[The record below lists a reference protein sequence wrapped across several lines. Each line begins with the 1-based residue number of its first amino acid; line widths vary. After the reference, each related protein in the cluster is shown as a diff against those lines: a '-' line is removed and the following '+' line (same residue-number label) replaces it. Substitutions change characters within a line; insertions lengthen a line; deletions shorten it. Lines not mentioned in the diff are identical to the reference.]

1 MESQVLTNTAL
12 RPSDRPHTH
21 APSATEPTPS
31 PGRFAVTR
39 WTLVLNAAQRGET
52 QAAAPALAELCR
64 LYWPPLYAY
73 ARRSGHPTHAA
84 EDVTQAFF
92 ARLLARDGLANVAPQ
107 KGRFRSF
114 MLAAFKHFLANER
127 DKARA
132 FKRGGGAIHIAIDAD
147 AAEALYA
154 CEPADLLTP
163 DRLFDRQWALTVLD
177 RVLARLRAEQGTP
190 EAMHRFAALE
200 PALAA
205 ESGAVGYA
213 ELAAGLGMTEGA
225 VKVAVHRLRR
235 RYREL
240 LRADIADTVADPS
253 QVEEEIRS
261 LIAAL
266 AAV

>member
-1 MESQVLTNTAL
+1 MNRRTNTHGPDGL
-12 RPSDRPHTH
+12 RPG
-21 APSATEPTPS
+21 AAA
-31 PGRFAVTR
+31 GRFAATR
-39 WTLVLNAAQRGET
+39 WTLVLNAAQRGGE
-52 QAAAPALAELCR
+52 QDAAPALAELCR

-73 ARRSGHPTHAA
+73 ARRSGHTMHEA
-84 EDVTQAFF
+84 EDLTQAFF
-92 ARLLARDGLANVAPQ
+92 ARLLAKDGLANVAPH

-114 MLAAFKHFLANER
+114 LLAAFKHFLANEW

-132 FKRGGGAIHIAIDAD
+132 RKRGGGVVHLVIDAD
-147 AAEALYA
+147 AAEARYA
-154 CEPADLLTP
+154 CEPADTLTP
-163 DRLFDRQWALTVLD
+163 DRVFDRQWALTVLD
-177 RVLARLRAEQGTP
+177 RVLARLRAEQDTP
-190 EAMHRFAALE
+190 ESARRFAMLE

-213 ELAAGLGMTEGA
+213 DLAAGLRMTEGA

>member
-1 MESQVLTNTAL
+1 M
-12 RPSDRPHTH
+12 PSRKTIVPPIPG
-21 APSATEPTPS
+21 APPAAEPGTS

-39 WTLVLNAAQRGET
+39 WTLVLNAAQRGGA
-52 QAAAPALAELCR
+52 QDAAPALAELCR

-73 ARRSGHPTHAA
+73 ARRSGHGVHAA
-84 EDVTQAFF
+84 EDLTQAFF
-92 ARLLARDGLANVAPQ
+92 ARLLARHGLANVAPH

-114 MLAAFKHFLANER
+114 LLAAFKHFLANEW

-132 FKRGGGAIHIAIDAD
+132 VKRGGGAVHLAIDAES
-147 AAEALYA
+147 AEARYA
-154 CEPADLLTP
+154 CEPADTLTP
-163 DRLFDRQWALTVLD
+163 DRVFDRQWALTVLD
-177 RVLARLRAEQGTP
+177 RVLARLRAEQDTP
-190 EAMHRFAALE
+190 EAARRFAALE

-240 LRADIADTVADPS
+240 LRADVADTVADPA
-253 QVEEEIRS
+253 QVADELQA

-266 AAV
+266 TSV